1 MRALLLARMQI
12 ARTTREVAQAFA
24 PWIAAL
30 AFGLVAAAV
39 PALALDGN
47 KTSDPGKIAVPT
59 FRSAKEA
66 LQAGVH
72 DLLAGDAQSSVEA
85 LTYAAEGGQP
95 LAQWKLGRMYARGE
109 GVPRDDIKAY
119 SYFERLVESYNEDDP
134 DRPDIAAISNA
145 FVSVGVY
152 CLNGIPNSEIK
163 ADPERA
169 LEMFQYAATNFGDSD
184 AQYNLARM
192 YMDGAAGLA
201 PNNMRAARW
210 LALAAEKGHHQAQ
223 ALLGHLLFLGEGVP
237 RQRARGLMW
246 LSIAKNGAQGQ
257 KDEWIRELQAKDYGA
272 ASEDDRTVA
281 GAYLSARGKDARGAV
296 AESTQPQP
304 PSHGFIAGFA
314 QLPPISRMFN
324 GAPPPNFEAPDFDPG
339 EPGPA
344 PAH

>member
-1 MRALLLARMQI
+1 MM
-12 ARTTREVAQAFA
+12 
-24 PWIAAL
+24 
-30 AFGLVAAAV
+30 
-39 PALALDGN
+39 ALALGALAAASPAAFALDSN
-47 KTSDPGKIAVPT
+47 KTSDPGRIAVPT
-59 FRSAKEA
+59 YNSAKEA

-109 GVPRDDIKAY
+109 GVPRDDLKAY

-169 LEMFQYAATNFGDSD
+169 LEMFQYAATNFGDPD

-201 PNNMRAARW
+201 RNNMRAARW
-210 LALAAEKGHHQAQ
+210 LSLAAEKGHHPAQ

-257 KDEWIRELQAKDYGA
+257 KDEWIRELQTKDYSA
-272 ASEDDRTVA
+272 ATDDDREVA
-281 GAYLSARGKDARGAV
+281 AAYLSARGKDPREAAV
-296 AESTQPQP
+296 ESRPQQP
-304 PSHGFIAGFA
+304 PHGFIAGFA
-314 QLPPISRMFN
+314 QLPQMPHMFN
-324 GAPPPNFEAPDFDPG
+324 GAPPPNFDPPDA
-339 EPGPA
+339 GPDR
-344 PAH
+344 

>member
-1 MRALLLARMQI
+1 
-12 ARTTREVAQAFA
+12 
-24 PWIAAL
+24 
-30 AFGLVAAAV
+30 
-39 PALALDGN
+39 
-47 KTSDPGKIAVPT
+47 
-59 FRSAKEA
+59 
-66 LQAGVH
+66 
-72 DLLAGDAQSSVEA
+72 VEA

-109 GVPRDDIKAY
+109 GVPRDDTKAY

-169 LEMFQYAATNFGDSD
+169 LEMFQYAAANFGDPD

-210 LALAAEKGHHQAQ
+210 LALAAEKGHHPAQ

-246 LSIAKNGAQGQ
+246 LSIAKNGAQGP
-257 KDEWIRELQAKDYGA
+257 KDEWIRELHAKDYGA
-272 ASEDDRTVA
+272 ASDD
-281 GAYLSARGKDARGAV
+281 
-296 AESTQPQP
+296 
-304 PSHGFIAGFA
+304 
-314 QLPPISRMFN
+314 
-324 GAPPPNFEAPDFDPG
+324 
-339 EPGPA
+339 
-344 PAH
+344 